1 MNFSM
6 DRMPAEQKISDTIGH
21 RLERVRRME
30 GVSQGE
36 FCKELGISRTS
47 LQNYVRGD
55 RDIPISVL
63 ATLLEM
69 YAVDPIWMMYGDES
83 DVGMRH
89 KADILAEIRNIGLA
103 LERRAE
109 ERGFTLSVEDR
120 WRLVSQIYTAHILQN
135 GRFGEKRAADHFL
148 VDSMLENHGYTST

>member
-1 MNFSM
+1 MNRTS
-6 DRMPAEQKISDTIGH
+6 AEHEISDTIGH

-30 GVSQGE
+30 GVSQGK
-36 FCKELGISRTS
+36 FCEILGISRTS

-63 ATLLEM
+63 ATLLEQ

-89 KADILAEIRNIGLA
+89 KADILAEIRNIGIA

-109 ERGFTLSVEDR
+109 ERRIVLSVEER
-120 WRLVSQIYTAHILQN
+120 WRLVSQIYTAHILQSV
-135 GRFGEKRAADHFL
+135 RFGERRAAEHFL
-148 VDSMLENHGYTST
+148 VDSMLESYDLTSK